1 MSDQPQ
7 QRRPA
12 SPLPVAYDEK
22 LSEIDGTARSLQ
34 KQLAALA
41 AEAKYD
47 GKPFVSMVSILER
60 KAGAVGH
67 LREDLATIP
76 QRVAEEAGGGS

>member
-1 MSDQPQ
+1 MSDSTALPQ
-7 QRRPA
+7 
-12 SPLPVAYDEK
+12 AYAEK
-22 LSEIDGTARSLQ
+22 LREIDATAQALQ

-47 GKPFVSMVSILER
+47 GPQFRSMVSILER

-67 LREDLATIP
+67 LRSDIATVP
-76 QRVAEEAGGGS
+76 ERVAEAVEGRS